1 MFIKG
6 KGLKVD
12 KYLKKYFDNQSEH
25 ISLVFCIYNQV
36 IAQQFQFQIMTKNE
50 EANGNK
56 YSSQWLTFFW
66 PSFDYFKFC
75 NLSTSWNEKDF
86 MNISPK
92 PDK

>member
-56 YSSQWLTFFW
+56 YSSQ
-66 PSFDYFKFC
+66 
-75 NLSTSWNEKDF
+75 
-86 MNISPK
+86 
-92 PDK
+92 